1 MRQRMLKKNL
11 CIMSKSLMCNN
22 LDNMLLP
29 GRMTVLFHVIDV
41 VRVVIMLIDVD
52 VVVKTIEELSMCARE
67 CPNPV
72 LKMKIFKMKV
82 RNILWESWGRV
93 PRSLA
98 TGLKMSS

>member
-11 CIMSKSLMCNN
+11 CIMSKSLIFNN
-22 LDNMLLP
+22 LGMFLP
-29 GRMTVLFHVIDV
+29 GKITVSYHVIDV
-41 VRVVIMLIDVD
+41 VKVVIMPIDVD